1 MIILYWCSTRGCRT
15 HFAYATFICHH
26 YAICFAK
33 FGGIKENVEVVRSFD
48 WWTVVIGVLI
58 AIGIVMLCVKI
69 KDFVVSTFGI
79 TTKSALA
86 KQAQEERIKDLNNQI
101 IDLQKEIQQFKDNRT
116 NDREQ
121 SFDIQKQLTD
131 SQTLLQNSVEN
142 LRKMLVNKEIND
154 MRWEILDF
162 SNAVMNGR
170 VYNKEIYDH
179 IFDTY
184 TEYERVLEENGLENG
199 KVDSSMQFVRNKYL
213 ELMEKSFK
221 Q

>member
-1 MIILYWCSTRGCRT
+1 MD
-15 HFAYATFICHH
+15 
-26 YAICFAK
+26 K
-33 FGGIKENVEVVRSFD
+33 FGEIKENVEVVRSFD

-101 IDLQKEIQQFKDNRT
+101 IDLQKEVQQFKDNRI
-116 NDREQ
+116 NDRDQ

-199 KVDSSMQFVRNKYL
+199 KVNSSMQFVRNKYL
-213 ELMEKSFK
+213 ELMEKGFK

>member
-1 MIILYWCSTRGCRT
+1 MD
-15 HFAYATFICHH
+15 
-26 YAICFAK
+26 K
-33 FGGIKENVEVVRSFD
+33 FDGIKENVEVVRSFD

-101 IDLQKEIQQFKDNRT
+101 IDLQKEVQQFKDNRIH
-116 NDREQ
+116 DRDQ
-121 SFDIQKQLTD
+121 SFDIQKQLID

-213 ELMEKSFK
+213 ELMEKGFK

>member
-1 MIILYWCSTRGCRT
+1 MD
-15 HFAYATFICHH
+15 
-26 YAICFAK
+26 K
-33 FGGIKENVEVVRSFD
+33 FGEIKENVEVVRSFD

-101 IDLQKEIQQFKDNRT
+101 IDLQKEVQQFKDNRI
-116 NDREQ
+116 NDRDQ

>member
-1 MIILYWCSTRGCRT
+1 MD
-15 HFAYATFICHH
+15 
-26 YAICFAK
+26 K
-33 FGGIKENVEVVRSFD
+33 FGGIKDNVEMVSNLD

-58 AIGIVMLCVKI
+58 AIGIVMLCVKV
-69 KDFVVSTFGI
+69 KDFIISTFGI
-79 TTKSALA
+79 TTKTALA
-86 KQAQEERIKDLNNQI
+86 KQAQEQHVKDLQGQI
-101 IDLQKEIQQFKDNRT
+101 YGLQKEIQQFKENRIH
-116 NDREQ
+116 DREQ
-121 SFDIQKQLTD
+121 SFDIQKQLTS
-131 SQTLLQNSVEN
+131 SQTLLQESVEN

-213 ELMEKSFK
+213 ELMEKGFK

>member
-1 MIILYWCSTRGCRT
+1 MD
-15 HFAYATFICHH
+15 
-26 YAICFAK
+26 K
-33 FGGIKENVEVVRSFD
+33 FGGIKDNVEIVSNLD

-58 AIGIVMLCVKI
+58 AIGIVMLCVKV
-69 KDFVVSTFGI
+69 KDFIISTFGI
-79 TTKSALA
+79 TTKTALA
-86 KQAQEERIKDLNNQI
+86 KQAQEQHVKDLQGQI
-101 IDLQKEIQQFKDNRT
+101 YSLQKEIQQFKENRIH
-116 NDREQ
+116 DRDQ

-170 VYNKEIYDH
+170 TYNKEIYDH

-213 ELMEKSFK
+213 ELMEKGFK

>member
-1 MIILYWCSTRGCRT
+1 MD
-15 HFAYATFICHH
+15 
-26 YAICFAK
+26 K
-33 FGGIKENVEVVRSFD
+33 FDGIKENVEVVRSFD

-101 IDLQKEIQQFKDNRT
+101 IDLQKEVQQFKDNRVH
-116 NDREQ
+116 DRDQ

-213 ELMEKSFK
+213 ELMEKGFK

>member
-1 MIILYWCSTRGCRT
+1 MD
-15 HFAYATFICHH
+15 
-26 YAICFAK
+26 K
-33 FGGIKENVEVVRSFD
+33 FGAIKENVEVVRSFD

-101 IDLQKEIQQFKDNRT
+101 IDLQKEVQQFKDNRT
-116 NDREQ
+116 HDREQ

-199 KVDSSMQFVRNKYL
+199 KVNSSMQFVRNKYL
-213 ELMEKSFK
+213 ELMEKGFK

>member
-1 MIILYWCSTRGCRT
+1 MSWLPSLKREVGCP
-15 HFAYATFICHH
+15 
-26 YAICFAK
+26 K

-101 IDLQKEIQQFKDNRT
+101 IDLQKEVQQFKDNRIH
-116 NDREQ
+116 DRDQ

>member
-1 MIILYWCSTRGCRT
+1 MD
-15 HFAYATFICHH
+15 
-26 YAICFAK
+26 K
-33 FGGIKENVEVVRSFD
+33 FDGIKENVEVVRSFD

-101 IDLQKEIQQFKDNRT
+101 IDLQKEVQQFKDNRIH
-116 NDREQ
+116 DRDQ

-179 IFDTY
+179 IFDAY

-213 ELMEKSFK
+213 ELMEKGFK

>member
-1 MIILYWCSTRGCRT
+1 MD
-15 HFAYATFICHH
+15 
-26 YAICFAK
+26 K
-33 FGGIKENVEVVRSFD
+33 FSGIKENVEVVRSFD

-58 AIGIVMLCVKI
+58 AIGIIMLCVKI

-101 IDLQKEIQQFKDNRT
+101 IDLQKEVQQFKDNRIH
-116 NDREQ
+116 DRDQ

-184 TEYERVLEENGLENG
+184 TEYERVLEENGIENG
-199 KVDSSMQFVRNKYL
+199 KVNSSMQFVRNKYL
-213 ELMEKSFK
+213 ELMEKGFK

>member
-1 MIILYWCSTRGCRT
+1 MD
-15 HFAYATFICHH
+15 
-26 YAICFAK
+26 K

-58 AIGIVMLCVKI
+58 AIGIVMICVKI

-86 KQAQEERIKDLNNQI
+86 NQI

>member
-1 MIILYWCSTRGCRT
+1 MD
-15 HFAYATFICHH
+15 
-26 YAICFAK
+26 K

-101 IDLQKEIQQFKDNRT
+101 IDLQKEVQQFKDNRT
-116 NDREQ
+116 HDREQ

-170 VYNKEIYDH
+170 VYN
-179 IFDTY
+179 
-184 TEYERVLEENGLENG
+184 LEENGLENG
-199 KVDSSMQFVRNKYL
+199 KVNSSMQFVRNKYL

>member
-1 MIILYWCSTRGCRT
+1 MDN
-15 HFAYATFICHH
+15 FN
-26 YAICFAK
+26 
-33 FGGIKENVEVVRSFD
+33 GIKENMELVRALD

-58 AIGIVMLCVKI
+58 AVGIVMVLVKL
-69 KDFVVSTFGI
+69 KDFVIETFGI
-79 TTKSALA
+79 TTKSSLA
-86 KQAQEERIKDLNNQI
+86 KQEQARTIIEIQKDINNLKQEV
-101 IDLQKEIQQFKDNRT
+101 QQFKDNRIH
-116 NDREQ
+116 DRGQ

-131 SQTLLQNSVEN
+131 GQNTLTDSVEN
-142 LRKMLVNKEIND
+142 LRKMLINKEIND

-184 TEYERVLEENGLENG
+184 TEYERVLEENDLENG

-213 ELMEKSFK
+213 ELMSTGFK

>member
-1 MIILYWCSTRGCRT
+1 MD
-15 HFAYATFICHH
+15 
-26 YAICFAK
+26 K
-33 FGGIKENVEVVRSFD
+33 FGEIKENVEVVRSFD

-86 KQAQEERIKDLNNQI
+86 KQAQEEHIKDLNNQI
-101 IDLQKEIQQFKDNRT
+101 IDLQKEVQQFKDNRT
-116 NDREQ
+116 HDREQ

>member
-1 MIILYWCSTRGCRT
+1 MD
-15 HFAYATFICHH
+15 
-26 YAICFAK
+26 K
-33 FGGIKENVEVVRSFD
+33 FDGIKENVEVVRSFD

-101 IDLQKEIQQFKDNRT
+101 IDLQKEVQQFKGNRIH
-116 NDREQ
+116 DRDQ

-199 KVDSSMQFVRNKYL
+199 KVNSSMQFVRNKYL
-213 ELMEKSFK
+213 ELMEKGFK

>member
-1 MIILYWCSTRGCRT
+1 MD
-15 HFAYATFICHH
+15 
-26 YAICFAK
+26 K
-33 FGGIKENVEVVRSFD
+33 FGGIKDNVEMVSNLD

-58 AIGIVMLCVKI
+58 AIGIVMLCVKV
-69 KDFVVSTFGI
+69 KDFIISTFGI
-79 TTKSALA
+79 TTKTALA
-86 KQAQEERIKDLNNQI
+86 KQAQEQHVKDLQGQI
-101 IDLQKEIQQFKDNRT
+101 YSLQKEIQQFKENRIH
-116 NDREQ
+116 DRDQ

-170 VYNKEIYDH
+170 TYNKEIYDH

-213 ELMEKSFK
+213 ELMEKGFK

>member
-1 MIILYWCSTRGCRT
+1 MD
-15 HFAYATFICHH
+15 
-26 YAICFAK
+26 K
-33 FGGIKENVEVVRSFD
+33 FGGIKENVEVVSSLD

-86 KQAQEERIKDLNNQI
+86 KQAQEEHIKELQVQI
-101 IDLQKEIQQFKDNRT
+101 IDLQKDVQQFKDNRIH
-116 NDREQ
+116 DREQ

-213 ELMEKSFK
+213 ELMDKGFK

>member
-1 MIILYWCSTRGCRT
+1 MD
-15 HFAYATFICHH
+15 
-26 YAICFAK
+26 K
-33 FGGIKENVEVVRSFD
+33 FGGIKDNVEIVSDLD

-58 AIGIVMLCVKI
+58 AIGIVMLCVKV
-69 KDFVVSTFGI
+69 KDFIVSTFGI
-79 TTKSALA
+79 TTKTALA
-86 KQAQEERIKDLNNQI
+86 KQAQEQHIKDLQGQI
-101 IDLQKEIQQFKDNRT
+101 YSLQKEIQQFKENRIH
-116 NDREQ
+116 DREQ
-121 SFDIQKQLTD
+121 SFDIQKQLTS
-131 SQTLLQNSVEN
+131 SQTLLQESVEN

-213 ELMEKSFK
+213 ELMEKGFK

>member
-1 MIILYWCSTRGCRT
+1 MD
-15 HFAYATFICHH
+15 
-26 YAICFAK
+26 K
-33 FGGIKENVEVVRSFD
+33 FGEIKENVEVVRSFD

-101 IDLQKEIQQFKDNRT
+101 IDLQKEIQQFKDNRIH
-116 NDREQ
+116 DRDQ

-199 KVDSSMQFVRNKYL
+199 KVNSSMQFVRNKYL
-213 ELMEKSFK
+213 ELMEKGFK

>member
-1 MIILYWCSTRGCRT
+1 MD
-15 HFAYATFICHH
+15 
-26 YAICFAK
+26 K
-33 FGGIKENVEVVRSFD
+33 FGEIKENVEVVRSFD

-101 IDLQKEIQQFKDNRT
+101 IDLQKEVQQFKDNRIH
-116 NDREQ
+116 DRDQ

-199 KVDSSMQFVRNKYL
+199 KVNSSMQFVRNKYL

>member
-1 MIILYWCSTRGCRT
+1 MD
-15 HFAYATFICHH
+15 
-26 YAICFAK
+26 K
-33 FGGIKENVEVVRSFD
+33 FGGIKDNVEMVSNLD

-58 AIGIVMLCVKI
+58 AIGIVMLCVKV
-69 KDFVVSTFGI
+69 KDFIISTFGI
-79 TTKSALA
+79 TTKTALA
-86 KQAQEERIKDLNNQI
+86 KQAQEQHVKDLQGQI
-101 IDLQKEIQQFKDNRT
+101 YSLQKEIQQFKENRIH
-116 NDREQ
+116 DREQ

-131 SQTLLQNSVEN
+131 SQTLLQDSVEN

-170 VYNKEIYDH
+170 TYNKEIYDH

-213 ELMEKSFK
+213 ELMEKGFK

>member
-1 MIILYWCSTRGCRT
+1 MD
-15 HFAYATFICHH
+15 
-26 YAICFAK
+26 K
-33 FGGIKENVEVVRSFD
+33 FSGIKENVEVVRSFD

-58 AIGIVMLCVKI
+58 AIGIIMLCVKI

-101 IDLQKEIQQFKDNRT
+101 IDLQKEVQQFKDNRI
-116 NDREQ
+116 NDRDQ

-213 ELMEKSFK
+213 ELMEKGFK

>member
-1 MIILYWCSTRGCRT
+1 MCIRDR
-15 HFAYATFICHH
+15 
-26 YAICFAK
+26 
-33 FGGIKENVEVVRSFD
+33 
-48 WWTVVIGVLI
+48 
-58 AIGIVMLCVKI
+58 
-69 KDFVVSTFGI
+69 
-79 TTKSALA
+79 
-86 KQAQEERIKDLNNQI
+86 
-101 IDLQKEIQQFKDNRT
+101 FKDNRT
-116 NDREQ
+116 HDREQ

-184 TEYERVLEENGLENG
+184 TEYELSLIHI
-199 KVDSSMQFVRNKYL
+199 
-213 ELMEKSFK
+213 
-221 Q
+221 

>member
-1 MIILYWCSTRGCRT
+1 MD
-15 HFAYATFICHH
+15 
-26 YAICFAK
+26 K
-33 FGGIKENVEVVRSFD
+33 FDGIKENVEVVRSFD

-101 IDLQKEIQQFKDNRT
+101 IDLQKEVQQFKDNRIH
-116 NDREQ
+116 DRDQ

-142 LRKMLVNKEIND
+142 LRKILVNKEIND

-213 ELMEKSFK
+213 ELMEKGFK

>member
-1 MIILYWCSTRGCRT
+1 MD
-15 HFAYATFICHH
+15 
-26 YAICFAK
+26 K
-33 FGGIKENVEVVRSFD
+33 FSGIKENVEVVSSLD

-101 IDLQKEIQQFKDNRT
+101 IDLQKEVQQFKDNRT
-116 NDREQ
+116 HDREQ

-213 ELMEKSFK
+213 ELMDKGFK

>member
-1 MIILYWCSTRGCRT
+1 MD
-15 HFAYATFICHH
+15 
-26 YAICFAK
+26 K
-33 FGGIKENVEVVRSFD
+33 FDGIKENVEVVRSFD

-58 AIGIVMLCVKI
+58 AIGIIMLCVKI

-86 KQAQEERIKDLNNQI
+86 KQAQEERIKGLNNQI
-101 IDLQKEIQQFKDNRT
+101 IDLQKEVQQFKDNRIH
-116 NDREQ
+116 DRDQ

-184 TEYERVLEENGLENG
+184 TEYERVLEENSLENG

-213 ELMEKSFK
+213 ELMEKGFK

>member
-1 MIILYWCSTRGCRT
+1 MD
-15 HFAYATFICHH
+15 
-26 YAICFAK
+26 K
-33 FGGIKENVEVVRSFD
+33 FGEIKENIEVVRSFD

-101 IDLQKEIQQFKDNRT
+101 IDLQKEVQQFKDNRIH
-116 NDREQ
+116 DRDQ

-199 KVDSSMQFVRNKYL
+199 KVNSSMQFVRNKYL
-213 ELMEKSFK
+213 ELMEKGFK

>member
-1 MIILYWCSTRGCRT
+1 MD
-15 HFAYATFICHH
+15 
-26 YAICFAK
+26 K
-33 FGGIKENVEVVRSFD
+33 FGEIKENVEVVRSFD

-86 KQAQEERIKDLNNQI
+86 KQSQEERIKDLNNQI
-101 IDLQKEIQQFKDNRT
+101 IDLQKEVQQFKGNRIH
-116 NDREQ
+116 DRDQ

-199 KVDSSMQFVRNKYL
+199 KVNSSMQFVRNKYL
-213 ELMEKSFK
+213 ELMEKGFK

>member
-1 MIILYWCSTRGCRT
+1 MD
-15 HFAYATFICHH
+15 
-26 YAICFAK
+26 K
-33 FGGIKENVEVVRSFD
+33 FDGIKENVEVVRSFD

-86 KQAQEERIKDLNNQI
+86 KQVQEEHIKDLNNQI
-101 IDLQKEIQQFKDNRT
+101 IDLQKEVQQFKDNRIH
-116 NDREQ
+116 DRDQ

-213 ELMEKSFK
+213 ELMEKGFK

>member
-1 MIILYWCSTRGCRT
+1 MD
-15 HFAYATFICHH
+15 
-26 YAICFAK
+26 K
-33 FGGIKENVEVVRSFD
+33 FDGIKENVEVVRSFD

-101 IDLQKEIQQFKDNRT
+101 IDLQKEVQQFKDNRIH
-116 NDREQ
+116 DRDQ

-213 ELMEKSFK
+213 VLLEKGFK

>member
-1 MIILYWCSTRGCRT
+1 MD
-15 HFAYATFICHH
+15 
-26 YAICFAK
+26 K
-33 FGGIKENVEVVRSFD
+33 FGGIKENVEVVSSLD

-116 NDREQ
+116 HDREQ

>member
-1 MIILYWCSTRGCRT
+1 MTKTEKATRWMEATARDNSHGYDQAYRWNEKGDYDCSSAVYTAWVNAGIPVKDYSFKTYGCAYTGVMKAVFT
-15 HFAYATFICHH
+15 HFEF
-26 YAICFAK
+26 
-33 FGGIKENVEVVRSFD
+33 
-48 WWTVVIGVLI
+48 
-58 AIGIVMLCVKI
+58 
-69 KDFVVSTFGI
+69 KDV
-79 TTKSALA
+79 
-86 KQAQEERIKDLNNQI
+86 
-101 IDLQKEIQQFKDNRT
+101 QKEVQQFKDNRIH
-116 NDREQ
+116 DRDQ

>member
-1 MIILYWCSTRGCRT
+1 MD
-15 HFAYATFICHH
+15 
-26 YAICFAK
+26 K
-33 FGGIKENVEVVRSFD
+33 FSGIKENVEVVRSFD

-58 AIGIVMLCVKI
+58 AIGIIMLCVKI

-101 IDLQKEIQQFKDNRT
+101 IDLQKEVQQFKDNRT
-116 NDREQ
+116 HDRDQ

>member
-1 MIILYWCSTRGCRT
+1 MD
-15 HFAYATFICHH
+15 
-26 YAICFAK
+26 K
-33 FGGIKENVEVVRSFD
+33 FDGIKENVEVVRSFD

-101 IDLQKEIQQFKDNRT
+101 IDLQKEVQQFKDNRIH
-116 NDREQ
+116 DRDQ

-213 ELMEKSFK
+213 ELMEKGFK